1 MGLSLQTPLCQL
13 QPATTLGVILLRKT
27 HVSILAPNEDRKHSA
42 KLPKKLKWFYLF
54 ILVHIRNWSSNRLRR
69 EKSLNVVAG

>member
-54 ILVHIRNWSSNRLRR
+54 IYFSSHKKLELYSTNVERKALVL
-69 EKSLNVVAG
+69 